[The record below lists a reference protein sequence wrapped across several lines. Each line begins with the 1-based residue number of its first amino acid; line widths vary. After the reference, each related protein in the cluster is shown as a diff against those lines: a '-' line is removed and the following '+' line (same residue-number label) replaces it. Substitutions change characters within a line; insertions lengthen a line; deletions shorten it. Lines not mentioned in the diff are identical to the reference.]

1 MTIDEILEE
10 LSKIG
15 REGEGAD
22 RFRALKALSGMS
34 GAQIALPEPLSDDE
48 IVDRL
53 FRLLAGAGKTNADR
67 AMKKAFPA

>member
-1 MTIDEILEE
+1 MSVDEIMDE
-10 LSKIG
+10 LSRLG
-15 REGEGAD
+15 RTGDGVEK
-22 RFRALKALSGMS
+22 FRAIKLLSSMS
-34 GAQIALPEPLSDDE
+34 GTQATLPEPLSDDE